1 MFNPNGLSVM
11 KRFFL
16 LMMTCTLVAARDQ
29 AAKGMNDM
37 SAQEM
42 DASEIIQRVSGIDLE
57 GMNTDIRPQDD
68 FYEYANRKWIAATEI
83 PAEEIGWG
91 SYMTLRKASLEQS
104 KAIVEGLSASADLEG
119 EEKKISDFY
128 KV

>member
-1 MFNPNGLSVM
+1 M

-16 LMMTCTLVAARDQ
+16 LMMTCSLVAACDQ

-37 SAQEM
+37 SAQES
-42 DASEIIQRVSGIDLE
+42 DAPEIIQRVSGIDLE

-68 FYEYANRKWIAATEI
+68 FYEYANGEWIAATEI

-128 KV
+128 KA

>member
-1 MFNPNGLSVM
+1 
-11 KRFFL
+11 
-16 LMMTCTLVAARDQ
+16 MTCTLVAARDQ

-37 SAQEM
+37 SAQES
-42 DASEIIQRVSGIDLE
+42 DAPEIIQRVSGIDLE

-68 FYEYANRKWIAATEI
+68 FYEYANGEWIAATEI

-128 KV
+128 KA